1 MKDTLN
7 RQLSNLLLLVSSGRY
22 PAVDDGIDVVRTLV
36 RLRDRRP
43 PAREDFWAT
52 PVEVDDR
59 GRGTY
64 MVRNNALLSALQ
76 VGDVVQ
82 VDRDWNG
89 CLTLTGIARL
99 SEGILTEVH
108 FPHDERDRVVKKV
121 VRVWRRHGAHHTE

>member
-82 VDRDWNG
+82 VEG
-89 CLTLTGIARL
+89 CTRLAQARR
-99 SEGILTEVH
+99 
-108 FPHDERDRVVKKV
+108 PP
-121 VRVWRRHGAHHTE
+121 HGAVPGCAPYLVAAVHGRV